1 MQTAIAERRN
11 AGISETLSRG
21 GIYLTFALGNK
32 EYGIELLKVRKI
44 MGITTP
50 VPMVYRFTKADAFS
64 SYFFPKGI
72 LFSMPYYV
80 KGIIRLHEKI
90 VPIIDLRLRLGFQEA
105 EYTIETCIIIV
116 DNYDKPA
123 GIIVDKLL
131 DVFDVCNEE
140 IEYMSSMKKESD
152 DEIFIGRVTTN
163 DKKKVLLNIDKVL
176 GTTSIAYKLK
186 NLNT

>member
-1 MQTAIAERRN
+1 MQAILTKERKT
-11 AGISETLSRG
+11 GISEVSSYG
-21 GIYLTFALGNK
+21 GIYLTFALGNR
-32 EYGIELLKVRKI
+32 EYGIELLKIRKI
-44 MGITTP
+44 VGIITP
-50 VPMVYRFTKADAFS
+50 IPMVYRFKKADAFS

-72 LFSMPYYV
+72 LFSIPYYV

-131 DVFDVCNEE
+131 NVLDVGNEE
-140 IEYMSSMKKESD
+140 IEYMSSVEKEAD
-152 DEIFIGRVTTN
+152 DEIFIGMVTTN
-163 DKKKVLLNIDKVL
+163 DKKKTLLNIDKVL
-176 GTTSIAYKLK
+176 STTSIAY
-186 NLNT
+186 NLRNFE

>member
-1 MQTAIAERRN
+1 MKAITAEKRN
-11 AGISETLSRG
+11 SNISGTMSKG
-21 GIYLTFALGNK
+21 AIYLTFALSDK
-32 EYGIELLKVRKI
+32 EYGIELLKIRKI
-44 MGITTP
+44 VGITTP

-131 DVFDVCNEE
+131 SVN
-140 IEYMSSMKKESD
+140 SK
-152 DEIFIGRVTTN
+152 T
-163 DKKKVLLNIDKVL
+163 LP
-176 GTTSIAYKLK
+176 
-186 NLNT
+186 